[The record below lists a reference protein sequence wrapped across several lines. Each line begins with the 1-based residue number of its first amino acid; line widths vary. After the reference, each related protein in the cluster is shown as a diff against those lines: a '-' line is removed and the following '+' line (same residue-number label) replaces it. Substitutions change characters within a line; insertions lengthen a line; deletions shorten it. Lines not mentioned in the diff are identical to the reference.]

1 MLDAVYARLEMK
13 REAGT
18 SNVIHR
24 YAGDTGGMHRAI
36 EISRLQNPSFEA
48 RGSLKKLQDEKSNQD
63 CPLTPVASDCSLEIS
78 YVTKL

>member
-24 YAGDTGGMHRAI
+24 YAVDIGGMHRAI
-36 EISRLQNPSFEA
+36 EISRLQNPSFDVPCRSAGKPE
-48 RGSLKKLQDEKSNQD
+48 E
-63 CPLTPVASDCSLEIS
+63 TPG
-78 YVTKL
+78 